1 MYRDQQ
7 HEKQHKQSP
16 PYCHSLSHPSSN
28 LRARGKERKLAWQ
41 GLCVLAT
48 FCQGV
53 TGGGCVCV
61 GDVLVLVML
70 MMLMMLMMTMLI

>member
-1 MYRDQQ
+1 MLTTRRLKD
-7 HEKQHKQSP
+7 
-16 PYCHSLSHPSSN
+16 

-48 FCQGV
+48 FCRGV

-61 GDVLVLVML
+61 GDVFVLVML
-70 MMLMMLMMTMLI
+70 VMLMMLMMTMLI

>member
-1 MYRDQQ
+1 MGVQW
-7 HEKQHKQSP
+7 HELLCSKNGISGRE
-16 PYCHSLSHPSSN
+16 CHQK

-41 GLCVLAT
+41 GLRVLAT
-48 FCQGV
+48 FCR
-53 TGGGCVCV
+53 GGYVCV